1 MTVKI
6 ICIGK
11 IKEKSVSQAL
21 EEYIKR
27 INGFCNF
34 EIVELPESRLP
45 ENPSQK
51 EIEKALSNEAQAII
65 KKISGN
71 EYVFSL
77 CIEGKQLSST
87 ELADKISQTML
98 YGKSTICFVIGSSFG
113 LDQSVKA
120 ASDFKLSFSK
130 MTFPHQ
136 LMRLILTEQIY
147 RSFTII
153 NNTEYHK

>member
-1 MTVKI
+1 MNIKI

-11 IKEKSVSQAL
+11 IKEKSISQAL
-21 EEYIKR
+21 EEYVKR
-27 INGFCNF
+27 LSGFCNI
-34 EIVELPESRLP
+34 EIIELSESRLTD
-45 ENPSQK
+45 NPSLK
-51 EIEKALSNEAQAII
+51 EIEKALSNEAQAIL
-65 KKISGN
+65 KKLNGN

-98 YGKSTICFVIGSSFG
+98 YGKSTICFIIGSSFG
-113 LDQSVKA
+113 LDEQIKKVC
-120 ASDFKLSFSK
+120 DFKLSFSK

-136 LMRLILTEQIY
+136 LMRLILAEQIY